1 MPTTVF
7 PEAHEPP
14 AGALRVPLIRARDL
28 LAGEWTKL
36 RSARPTLAALLGT
49 AAIMIIAGA
58 WYCYHVAGQWA
69 QTDRD
74 PVRAPFVLALLF
86 AQLGTGV
93 LGVLAFTSE
102 FGSGMI
108 RTTFTAVPQ
117 RGAVLTAKATAVG
130 ALVLAA
136 SEAISLITFFTGE
149 AFLGRHG
156 VTLAYP
162 GALRAVAAAGFYL
175 TTVALLGL
183 GLGAIYRSTAG
194 ALVTMFFITFLSSAV
209 FGPVPQPPWSYRIY
223 RYLLPANADRLIS
236 GHAHNG
242 QVPSPWAALL
252 ICAAYPAIA
261 LTVGS
266 FLLRHRDA

>member
-1 MPTTVF
+1 MSATMPPQV
-7 PEAHEPP
+7 PGAP
-14 AGALRVPLIRARDL
+14 AAPLGALTRPRDL

-36 RSARPTLAALLGT
+36 RSARPTLVALLGT

-86 AQLGTGV
+86 AQLGVGV

-117 RGAVLTAKATAVG
+117 RRAVLAAKATAVG

-136 SEAISLITFFTGE
+136 GEATSFITFFTGE
-149 AFLGRHG
+149 AFLGRYG
-156 VTLAYP
+156 VTLAHP

-175 TTVALLGL
+175 MTVALLGL
-183 GLGAIYRSTAG
+183 GLGAICRSTAG
-194 ALVTMFFITFLSSAV
+194 ALVSMFLVTFLASSV
-209 FGPVPQPPWSYRIY
+209 FGPVPQPPWSYRVY

-236 GHAHNG
+236 SQAHNG
-242 QVPSPWAALL
+242 QVPSVLAALL
-252 ICAAYPAIA
+252 ICAAYPVVA
-261 LTVGS
+261 LTVAS
-266 FLLRHRDA
+266 FLLRRRDM

>member
-1 MPTTVF
+1 MSAITSPQVHGT
-7 PEAHEPP
+7 P
-14 AGALRVPLIRARDL
+14 AGPVRPLTRARDL

-36 RSARPTLAALLGT
+36 RSARPTFAALIGT
-49 AAIMIIAGA
+49 AAIMIIVSA
-58 WYCYHVAGQWA
+58 WYCHHVAGQWA
-69 QTDRD
+69 QTDND
-74 PVRAPFVLALLF
+74 PVREPFVLALLF
-86 AQLGTGV
+86 AQLGIGV
-93 LGVLAFTSE
+93 LGVLAFSSE

-117 RGAVLTAKATAVG
+117 RQAVLAAKATAVG

-136 SEAISLITFFTGE
+136 GEAISFITFFTGE

-162 GALRAVAAAGFYL
+162 GALRAVTAVGFYL
-175 TTVALLGL
+175 VTVALLGL
-183 GLGAIYRSTAG
+183 GLGAICRSTAG
-194 ALVTMFFITFLSSAV
+194 ALVSMFLITFLAGSV
-209 FGPVPQPPWSYRIY
+209 FGPVPEPPWSYRVY

-236 GHAHNG
+236 SQAHNG
-242 QVPSPWAALL
+242 QVPSVLAALL

-261 LTVGS
+261 LTVAS